1 LEWLTFRALPST
13 AVRLRWLGQHLFP
26 ATGYIRGQY
35 DVRHP
40 LRLPWFYGVRFVRGV
55 GKLFH
60 QRR

>member
-13 AVRLRWLGQHLFP
+13 AARWRWLGQHLFP
-26 ATGYIRGQY
+26 EADYMRRKY
-35 DVRHP
+35 DFQHP
-40 LRLPWFYGVRFVRGV
+40 GWLPWFYGVRFVRGV